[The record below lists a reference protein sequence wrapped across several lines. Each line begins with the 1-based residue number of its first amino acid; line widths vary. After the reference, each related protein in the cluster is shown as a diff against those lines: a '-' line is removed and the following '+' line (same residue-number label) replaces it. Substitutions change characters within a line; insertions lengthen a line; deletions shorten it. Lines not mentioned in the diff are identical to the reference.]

1 MSLKEIPLK
10 YEYRSD
16 GADLVKDFYTP
27 CLRNATQYW
36 RAVGYFTSN
45 SLEYNT
51 KGLKTFI
58 QQGGQM
64 RLVTS
69 PRLME
74 DDIEAMQHG
83 YDAKEQNPTLSF
95 NHSFEEVKHDRLA
108 LLTWLI
114 AHGYLDIKIAYP
126 FNTNTSI
133 PHAMYHEKIGVFL
146 DDMNNTVAFAGSQNE
161 TVGGLLNNFEF
172 IDVHWSWDDTQQRVQ
187 QKIDNFKRL
196 WNNATDKLR
205 VVDFPTAV
213 VEDILVHQTVY
224 EIVPDSLPP
233 NPSEIVEATAA
244 YLPNNLVLRNYQTE
258 AIDAW
263 FENGCRGLWEM
274 ATGTGKTITALSA
287 LARLREEKKRLFVLI
302 VCPYQHLVDQ
312 WYKTVVHFKFKPILA
327 YKNSS
332 AWIKPLSTAMVQHN
346 WGNRSVVCA
355 ITTRKTFI
363 GITMQ
368 KMLSRVQHD
377 AVLIA
382 DEVHHLGATASHQKL
397 TDVFNLRL
405 GLSATPDRWF
415 DDKGTETLKAYFGKI
430 VYEFSLN
437 KAIAEGY
444 LCPYDYHPH
453 LVELTDEELVS
464 YERLTE
470 QISRQYHRIKSDE
483 PNESLKRLLIE
494 RAQLL
499 NKAEN
504 KLPTLTKI
512 LTGKTDS
519 LHHTL
524 FYCAPGQLRSVIRI
538 LTNLGLRVAKFT
550 AKESTSERQKLLERF
565 ASGHLQALVA
575 MRCLDEGVDVP
586 STQTA
591 YILASSSNPKEFIQR
606 RGRILRK
613 AVGKERAEIHDL
625 IAVPPLVYQ
634 EYPSATFATE
644 RKIVEKEL
652 RRFNEFAGAA
662 LNKNRALV
670 KIQEF
675 AKIYNMLGLLGE
687 S

>member
-1 MSLKEIPLK
+1 MPLRELFLQS
-10 YEYRSD
+10 EYRSD
-16 GADLVKDFYTP
+16 AADLVKDFYTP
-27 CLRNATQYW
+27 CLKNATEYW

-45 SLEYNT
+45 SLEYNA
-51 KGLKTFI
+51 KGLKAFI
-58 QQGGQM
+58 QRGGYM
-64 RLVTS
+64 KLVTS
-69 PRLME
+69 PKLME
-74 DDIEAMQHG
+74 DDIAAIQQG
-83 YDAKEQNPTLSF
+83 YDAKEQNPVPSV
-95 NHSFEEVKHDRLA
+95 NYGFEEVKHDRLA
-108 LLTWLI
+108 LLTWLV

-126 FNTNTSI
+126 LNTSTSI

-146 DDMNNTVAFAGSQNE
+146 DDMNDAIAFAGSQNE

-172 IDVHWSWDDTQQRVQ
+172 IDVHWSWDDSQQRVQ
-187 QKIDNFKRL
+187 QKVDNFKRL
-196 WNNATDKLR
+196 WNNTTDKLK
-205 VVDFPTAV
+205 VIDFPTAV
-213 VEDILVHQTVY
+213 AEDLLIHQTVY
-224 EIVPDSLPP
+224 DIAPDSLPS
-233 NPSEIVEATAA
+233 NQSEIVEATEA
-244 YLPNNLVLRNYQTE
+244 YLPNDLVLRDYQTE

-263 FENGCRGLWEM
+263 FENGYRGLWEM

-287 LARLREEKKRLFVLI
+287 LTKLIKEKKHLFVLI

-312 WYKTVVHFKFKPILA
+312 WCQTAMQFRFKPILA
-327 YKNSS
+327 YKNSRT
-332 AWIKPLSTAMVQHN
+332 WIKPFSTALVQYN
-346 WGNRSVVCA
+346 WGNCNVVCV
-355 ITTRKTFI
+355 ITTRNTFI
-363 GITMQ
+363 GDTMQ
-368 KMLSRVQHD
+368 KMLSRVQHN

-382 DEVHHLGATASHQKL
+382 DEVHHLGATESHQKL
-397 TDVFNLRL
+397 TDVFDYRL

-415 DDKGTETLKAYFGKI
+415 DDKGTEMLKAYFGKI
-430 VYEFSLN
+430 VYEFSLD

-444 LCPYDYHPH
+444 LCPYQYYPH
-453 LVELTDEELVS
+453 LVELTDEELES
-464 YERLTE
+464 YESLTE
-470 QISRQYHRIKSDE
+470 RISRVYHSIKSDE
-483 PNESLKRLLIE
+483 PNEPLKRLLIE

-504 KLPTLTKI
+504 KLPTLTQV
-512 LTGKTDS
+512 LRGKTDS

-524 FYCAPGQLRSVIRI
+524 FYCAPGQIRSVIQI

-613 AVGKERAEIHDL
+613 AIGKEHAEIHDL

-634 EYPSATFATE
+634 TYPSATFVTE

-670 KIQEF
+670 KIREF
-675 AKIYNMLGLLGE
+675 AKIYNLLGFLGE